1 MKMIFKTFLALVLLS
16 VTAISADTIVKRQ
29 TSISLNGKPIMYI
42 FDSKT
47 CPYCEKLEGELN
59 NITFLNEL
67 AKKFDIYAIAR
78 DDHKLY
84 NILGKQVSTQELQM
98 SYRVKATPNIVIFN
112 NKAEKMFQ
120 MPGYIS
126 PMALSK
132 MLEFT
137 LGIDSGKYQKTDWAK
152 YLYSNN
158 VTSSDKPKKKKL
170 QQH

>member
-1 MKMIFKTFLALVLLS
+1 MKRLTLVFLFLTTLLFS
-16 VTAISADTIVKRQ
+16 DTVVKRQ
-29 TSISLNGKPIMYI
+29 TEIALSDRPIMFI

-59 NITFLNEL
+59 NVTFLNDL

-78 DDHKLY
+78 DNHKIYKLF
-84 NILGKQVSTQELQM
+84 GKDVSTQELQM

-120 MPGYIS
+120 MAGYIS
-126 PMALSK
+126 PLPLSK
-132 MLEFT
+132 MMEFT
-137 LGIDSGKYQKTDWAK
+137 LGVDSGKYQKSEWAK

-158 VTSSDKPKKKKL
+158 VTASEKPKPKS

>member
-1 MKMIFKTFLALVLLS
+1 MKKIILLLS
-16 VTAISADTIVKRQ
+16 LLTTLIMADTIVKRA
-29 TSISLNGKPIMYI
+29 TEIPLSGKPVIFI

-59 NITFLNEL
+59 NVTFLRDL
-67 AKKFDIYAIAR
+67 AAQFDVYAIAR
-78 DDHKLY
+78 DDHKIYKLF
-84 NILGKQVSTQELQM
+84 GKDVSTQELQM
-98 SYRVKATPNIVIFN
+98 SYHVKATPNIVIFN
-112 NKAEKMFQ
+112 KKAEKMFQ

-126 PMALSK
+126 PLPLSK

-137 LGIDSGKYQKTDWAK
+137 LGVDSGKFQKSDWAK

-158 VTSSDKPKKKKL
+158 VTASEKPKPKS

>member
-1 MKMIFKTFLALVLLS
+1 MKKIVFLFALFATLLM
-16 VTAISADTIVKRQ
+16 ADSIIKRV
-29 TSISLNGKPIMYI
+29 IEIPMAGKPIMFI

-59 NITFLNEL
+59 NVTFLNDL
-67 AKKFDIYAIAR
+67 AKQFDVYAIPR
-78 DDHKLY
+78 DDHKIYKLF
-84 NILGKQVSTQELQM
+84 GKDVSTQELQM
-98 SYRVKATPNIVIFN
+98 SYHVKATPNVVIFN
-112 NKAEKMFQ
+112 KKAEKMFQ

-126 PMALSK
+126 PLPLSK

-137 LGIDSGKYQKTDWAK
+137 LGVDSGKYQKSEWAK

-158 VTSSDKPKKKKL
+158 VTASEKPKPKS

>member
-1 MKMIFKTFLALVLLS
+1 MKRLVLFFVLLS
-16 VTAISADTIVKRQ
+16 TLLFADTIVKRQ
-29 TSISLNGKPIMYI
+29 IEIPLSDKPIMFI

-59 NITFLNEL
+59 SVTFLNDL

-78 DDHKLY
+78 DDHKIYKLF
-84 NILGKQVSTQELQM
+84 GKDVSTQELQM

-112 NKAEKMFQ
+112 KKAEKMFQ
-120 MPGYIS
+120 MPGYIA
-126 PMALSK
+126 PVPLSK
-132 MLEFT
+132 MMEFV
-137 LGIDSGKYQKTDWAK
+137 LGVDSGKYQKSEWAK

-158 VTSSDKPKKKKL
+158 VTASEKPKPKS